1 MRTQDLYAIAET
13 ENINIIYGDFP
24 EVESMSVQYAGRCVI
39 GMDNA
44 LVGQNA
50 VEHLAHELGHCVRG
64 AFYHPRELKSVRR
77 KMERKADEWMIRKLL
92 PVDVLKAAIFPRCE
106 YWQIAEELGCSERLL
121 RSAVEYYTDTGEFP

>member
-1 MRTQDLYAIAET
+1 MKMQELYSIADAES
-13 ENINIIYGDFP
+13 IPIYYGDFP
-24 EVESMSVQYAGRCVI
+24 EVESMSVQYAGRCII

-44 LVGQNA
+44 LAGQDA

-64 AFYHPRELKSVRR
+64 AFYHPRELKNVRR

-92 PVDVLKAAIFPRCE
+92 PVDELKAAIFPCCE

-121 RSAVEYYTDTGEFP
+121 RSAVEYYTETGEFP